1 MHCLSTLHF
10 VRSLEHAVRLC
21 EVGCAV
27 TDLTLE
33 ISLALELNI
42 VGNIVAKADL
52 LISSWCY
59 DSVERSERGRK

>member
-10 VRSLEHAVRLC
+10 VWNSKHAVRLC
-21 EVGCAV
+21 KVGCAA

-42 VGNIVAKADL
+42 VRSIVAKADL
-52 LISSWCY
+52 SISSLCY